1 MLNSRP
7 DDVALLNDI
16 AWTLAT
22 NPNASIRNG
31 REAVELAERAVR
43 LSGGQQPAI
52 LDTLAAAYAE
62 AGRFPDA
69 VQTAEKAL
77 ELATR
82 QNKAALA
89 DSLRTRIK
97 LYQGPQAVSRL
108 ADRKNVLP
116 SPPFEEGR

>member
-1 MLNSRP
+1 MLDSRP

-16 AWTLAT
+16 AWTLVT
-22 NPNASIRNG
+22 NPNASIRKG
-31 REAVELAERAVR
+31 DEAVELAGRAAR
-43 LSGGQQPAI
+43 LSGGRNPAI

-62 AGRFPDA
+62 AGRFPEA
-69 VQTAEKAL
+69 VETAQKAI

-97 LYQGPQAVSRL
+97 LYQ
-108 ADRKNVLP
+108 DRKPYHVLP
-116 SPPFEEGR
+116 PP